1 MKDGTFSYTLP
12 VGESHLPEEAR
23 ITVLKYMS
31 TVVTSFCK
39 LWSNEMHS
47 AVSIYLQANITLVN
61 PRHRLACDITGI
73 IIVPLSDDDDAE
85 EPFTLPAGDKQ
96 HLRTYQ
102 CKGLLAWH
110 DRLTRVVLVM
120 HHVLGT

>member
-23 ITVLKYMS
+23 ITVIKYMS

-73 IIVPLSDDDDAE
+73 IIVPLSDDDDAKNHSHFQ
-85 EPFTLPAGDKQ
+85 PVTNSTSG
-96 HLRTYQ
+96 HTSV
-102 CKGLLAWH
+102 KGCWPGMT
-110 DRLTRVVLVM
+110 D
-120 HHVLGT
+120 